1 MIVATSKN
9 KNFSIA
15 ATLIQ
20 FYQKTKFSHIII
32 IDKNLVFQA
41 SNGFVNCMHI
51 DNFLSDNII
60 VDQYEIPDD
69 SIDMEFVYS
78 QLGKKYNFIQILQIA
93 IKYLTGIRITFNS
106 KNDRFICS
114 EFVGKSLR
122 LQWVNDFTTP
132 VDIVKYLKSL
142 KRNQ

>member
-9 KNFSIA
+9 KNFSIPA
-15 ATLIQ
+15 ILIQ
-20 FYQKTKFSHIII
+20 FYQKTTFSHILI

-51 DNFLSDNII
+51 DNFLSNNII

-78 QLGKKYNFIQILQIA
+78 QLGKKYNFIQILQIV

-132 VDIVKYLKSL
+132 IDIVKYLKTL
-142 KRNQ
+142 KNE